1 MAVAIASVDVAVDA
15 AAAVLAVASERSVH
29 LQRDHHYS
37 NETIITAMSEGHQE
51 TIITAMS
58 EGHQETIMGLSSGA
72 IKTYLLEGQLLSIEH
87 QA

>member
-1 MAVAIASVDVAVDA
+1 M
-15 AAAVLAVASERSVH
+15 SEGN
-29 LQRDHHYS
+29 Q
-37 NETIITAMSEGHQE
+37 ETIITAMSEVHLQWDHHYCNE

>member
-1 MAVAIASVDVAVDA
+1 MRPS
-15 AAAVLAVASERSVH
+15 L
-29 LQRDHHYS
+29 LQRDHHYC
-37 NETIITAMSEGHQE
+37 NE

>member
-1 MAVAIASVDVAVDA
+1 M
-15 AAAVLAVASERSVH
+15 SEGH
-29 LQRDHHYS
+29 Q
-37 NETIITAMSEGHQE
+37 ETIITSMSEGHQE